1 MRKYVRK
8 NSNQV
13 HRGNATIWQNHRM
26 MRVAMKNMM
35 VLPVKFGRSLGEKWQ
50 RKVEIWLNA
59 VYAMNI
65 SGQND
70 KTKNILLMMIFFFFF
85 FCSICIGSKILRSD
99 FDSSVHSGVELRND
113 VIKLYRNAPNFY
125 TGWKSFIF
133 FLCDTNA
140 QIQKLNYG
148 VFFICVVSFHENLP
162 KRNFYF
168 HLAFT
173 CSNQSQQTKHK
184 NKACVLWGDCL
195 YFRNYFIQMCAQNSV
210 KHLRF

>member
-85 FCSICIGSKILRSD
+85 FVLFALVQKFYCQISIHLSTLAFNYAMMLSNFIETLLIFIQGENLSFFFSVIQMHRYKNWTTVFFLSAWLVSMKIFPKGIFISTWLLPVPIKVNKQNIRTKRA
-99 FDSSVHSGVELRND
+99 SSEAIVFIFET
-113 VIKLYRNAPNFY
+113 ILYR
-125 TGWKSFIF
+125 
-133 FLCDTNA
+133 
-140 QIQKLNYG
+140 
-148 VFFICVVSFHENLP
+148 
-162 KRNFYF
+162 
-168 HLAFT
+168 
-173 CSNQSQQTKHK
+173 
-184 NKACVLWGDCL
+184 CVL
-195 YFRNYFIQMCAQNSV
+195 RTQSNI
-210 KHLRF
+210 